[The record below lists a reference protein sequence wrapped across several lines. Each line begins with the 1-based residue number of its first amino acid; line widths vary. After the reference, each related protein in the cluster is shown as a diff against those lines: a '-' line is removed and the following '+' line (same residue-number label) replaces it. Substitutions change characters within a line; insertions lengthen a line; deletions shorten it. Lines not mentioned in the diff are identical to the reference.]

1 MQIVEIVLHFA
12 VGSFTVDEV
21 AEGVVVIVGTVVGF
35 QAVVWDGR
43 FIVVGQDIVCGAE
56 GEQFTARFSN
66 LTQFVVLEMRR
77 ARPLV
82 GTVGVRLPVRS

>member
-1 MQIVEIVLHFA
+1 MDEIA
-12 VGSFTVDEV
+12 EV
-21 AEGVVVIVGTVVGF
+21 VVVIVGTVVGF

-66 LTQFVVLEMRR
+66 LTQFVVLEMRC